1 MFQNTRNK
9 KVLVTKWFLA
19 FPAMFLPTNTSFRFR
34 KMVKWSPKVVTFL
47 VQLRACCAVVSKLST
62 LFGFVAH
69 CKTRGFNISLHKLL
83 NSILLKTKRLI
94 CLKIALFFIFFVFCN
109 RCMCKIVKKSLQQ
122 IQSCENAL
130 FSVLRKAINIIFMY
144 LLDSFIVQY

>member
-1 MFQNTRNK
+1 MHINPVPIFSRGLNFWSQGISWDSKGMFQNTRNK

-62 LFGFVAH
+62 LSGFVAH

-83 NSILLKTKRLI
+83 NSILLKTKQLI
-94 CLKIALFFIFFVFCN
+94 CLKIAVFHLFCL
-109 RCMCKIVKKSLQQ
+109 LQ
-122 IQSCENAL
+122 
-130 FSVLRKAINIIFMY
+130 
-144 LLDSFIVQY
+144 